1 MIVEI
6 RCSFALSILICIEH
20 KKNER
25 ERKKKKKTFITSGPG
40 LYFQELESLFSE
52 HFGRTPTASQA
63 SDFAE
68 ECEAVIDEEE
78 EEPGQTSVTDDV
90 NARAR
95 RFLENNQSSDNDT
108 DDDASA
114 SVASNDP
121 DLEKIHALKSSGCG
135 CRRHCMSRF
144 SEADIYSHVLSIR
157 EMQRSEKEMYTMSSF
172 TDSIDKGATKWGK
185 KRQRQS
191 HEFTFRGNRVCK
203 RIFMLLFDIGK
214 QSLQSLMKHVGENGV
229 IPRIHGNTNR
239 QLSKSLQFCGHTA
252 GCAICDKLCR
262 WVQYSTT
269 CGTTWSWQYCTCVS
283 F

>member
-1 MIVEI
+1 M
-6 RCSFALSILICIEH
+6 R
-20 KKNER
+20 ER
-25 ERKKKKKTFITSGPG
+25 EKKKKKTFITSGPG
-40 LYFQELESLFSE
+40 LYCQELESQFSE

-135 CRRHCMSRF
+135 CHRHCMSRF

-172 TDSIDKGATKWGK
+172 TDSIDKGATKRGK
-185 KRQRQS
+185 KGQRES

-239 QLSKSLQFCGHTA
+239 RPSKSLQFCGHTA
-252 GCAICDKLCR
+252 GCAICGKLCR
-262 WVQYSTT
+262 
-269 CGTTWSWQYCTCVS
+269 
-283 F
+283 